1 MANEIFKLISS
12 NEHQQLRNILA
23 DNPNLANEGVALG
36 NNNSKKG
43 HPLHRLC
50 DAVFA
55 KKITDEQAIEI
66 AKIFLEFGA
75 NIDGYK
81 SSGDNNTPL
90 IAAASLHAEKLG
102 IFYIEQGADIFYAA
116 PGDGATALHWAAFC
130 GRDKLTEKLIGKGAD
145 INQQDTT
152 YNGTPADWAI
162 HVLISKDTGNLHH
175 QLTCIKALL
184 KTGTD
189 KGLLDPGSIQY
200 LQFAAENDLELAALI
215 K

>member
-1 MANEIFKLISS
+1 MEKEIFKLISS
-12 NEHQQLRNILA
+12 NNHQQLRNILA

-36 NNNSKKG
+36 DNNSKKG

-50 DAVFA
+50 DAVFG

-81 SSGDNNTPL
+81 SSKDNNTPL
-90 IAAASLHAEKLG
+90 IAAASLNAEQLG

-116 PGDGATALHWAAFC
+116 PNDGATALHWAAFC
-130 GRDKLTEKLIGKGAD
+130 GKDELVAKLIGKGAD
-145 INQQDTT
+145 LDQRDTK
-152 YNGTPADWAI
+152 YNGTPMDWAI
-162 HVLISKDTGNLHH
+162 HTLISKDTYNLHH
-175 QLTCIKALL
+175 QLQCIKLLL
-184 KTGTD
+184 KAGAD
-189 KGLLDPGSIQY
+189 KGLLDPNSMQY
-200 LQFAAENDLELAALI
+200 LQSEAKSDLELAELI